1 LSRAVRKTMGNQV
14 RLMAVAKQTQ
24 RWKEYL
30 SGYLFITPNFIGF
43 LVFLLG
49 PIIAVIYFSFTN
61 YNLSTAQWIGPENY
75 LSMFRNTGYW
85 NSLVKTLIFVGV
97 NVPLQSGVALL
108 VAVAVNQKIRYPGIF
123 RTIFVIPW
131 VCLPVSIGM
140 TFSWL
145 MQTDFGMINQLLR
158 SLHLPGV
165 PWLTSPKLALYSLI
179 LVNAWEYL
187 GFHIVIYLAGL
198 QSVPT
203 YLYEAAMIDGATSR
217 VRFLRITLPLLM
229 PVIFFDI
236 IMNTIGTFQI
246 FDIVFV
252 MTQGGPGAATSVYNF
267 ELYKQAFTFFR
278 MGYACSMAVI
288 LLLIIIGV
296 ILLQFWFFRKRG
308 SYEVG

>member
-1 LSRAVRKTMGNQV
+1 MGNQV

-108 VAVAVNQKIRYPGIF
+108 VAVALNQKIRYPGIF

-179 LVNAWEYL
+179 LVNTWEYL
-187 GFHIVIYLAGL
+187 GFHIVVYLAGL

-296 ILLQFWFFRKRG
+296 TLLQFWFFRKRG